1 MFTFTLSFHSPP
13 LVPCAFPAFSVAA
26 PALSVAAPAQPE
38 LYIRIFL
45 IPSHPALTTDLIAV
59 ERFIVL

>member
-13 LVPCAFPAFSVAA
+13 LVPCAFPAFSVA
-26 PALSVAAPAQPE
+26 VPAQPE

-45 IPSHPALTTDLIAV
+45 IPSHPALTADLIAV

>member
-13 LVPCAFPAFSVAA
+13 LVPCAFPAFSVA
-26 PALSVAAPAQPE
+26 VPAQPE